1 MSAIAATVTSYEE
14 RAKKAARRPKLV
26 FVLSMTSGRSR
37 RVEGFLAQVL
47 QRRGN
52 HDTFQVVRVDAD
64 SRPDL
69 VERLRVDTVP
79 ALLVVEEGRVR
90 ARLTAPNGCRDIT
103 DALAPW
109 LR

>member
-1 MSAIAATVTSYEE
+1 MSATSAAVTSYEE
-14 RAKKAARRPKLV
+14 RAATAAQRPKLV
-26 FVLSMTSGRSR
+26 FVLSNTSGRSR

-52 HDTFQVVRVDAD
+52 HDTFHVVRVDAD
-64 SRPDL
+64 SQQEL

-79 ALLVVEEGRVR
+79 ALLVVEDGRVR
-90 ARLTAPNGCRDIT
+90 ARLSAPNGCRDIT
-103 DALAPW
+103 DVLAPW